1 MHKAR
6 EMRNYKN
13 YQVWQKSHELCLLIY
28 KKIIPEFPREE
39 AFALTSQLR
48 RATYSVPLNIV
59 EGCGRNS
66 DKDFVHFLDI
76 SLGSIHETEYCILL
90 GKDLGYIGLNEF
102 AKINNGINEVKAML
116 IKLIK
121 SIRNES
127 I

>member
-1 MHKAR
+1 
-6 EMRNYKN
+6 MRNYKN

-28 KKIIPEFPREE
+28 KEIITQFPKEE
-39 AFALTSQLR
+39 TFALASQLR
-48 RATYSVPLNIV
+48 RAAYSVPLNIV

-76 SLGSIHETEYCILL
+76 ALGSAHETEYCILL
-90 GKDLGYIGLNEF
+90 SRDLGYISLGDFE
-102 AKINNGINEVKAML
+102 KINNATNEVKAML